1 MLLARC
7 YNNEGIEDYVEV
19 GQFIKAVATTASR
32 NGHGIYYEIYRRS
45 DNSFLRCVNM
55 NKFDKLFEVYREQ
68 V

>member
-19 GQFIKAVATTASR
+19 GQFIKANATTASR
-32 NGHGIYYEIYRRS
+32 DRSSIYYEIYRRS
-45 DNSFLRCVNM
+45 DNSFLCCVSM
-55 NKFDKLFEVYREQ
+55 KKFNKLFEVFREQ